1 MAETWREERPDAITA
16 ASHREVRPS
25 RSMVTIFSALSSS
38 SEVRMRFNRSLGGA
52 GFFAGGLAAGLG
64 LGAFLAGGF
73 LDFFAGTFLA
83 ALAAGFLPAAFLAIL
98 RVRAEILCVQETRF
112 SMASG
117 TAPPARSLV
126 ELSAERGPSST
137 TR

>member
-1 MAETWREERPDAITA
+1 
-16 ASHREVRPS
+16 
-25 RSMVTIFSALSSS
+25 
-38 SEVRMRFNRSLGGA
+38 
-52 GFFAGGLAAGLG
+52 GFFAGGLAARLAAGLD

-98 RVRAEILCVQETRF
+98 RVRAEILWGQETRF
-112 SMASG
+112 SMASW

-137 TR
+137 TRDGAEPRCRDGPSRRARGARREARTVPG